1 MCCAIVYVR
10 HNVSRFIANLELS
23 SEVEQ
28 SLQIA
33 FVGWADF
40 FFKRLSTY
48 GFPPLASKYESIIR
62 SIETQS
68 CRHGQG
74 GTLQTGDAWQYC
86 CGIWYE
92 YDSDTRTR
100 TAIEIILTTVPAEIL
115 VSERLLVADLD
126 ERLYALYDDP
136 PLREGYWWEKTLP
149 RGVIGR
155 SNVT

>member
-1 MCCAIVYVR
+1 MG
-10 HNVSRFIANLELS
+10 RFIADLELS
-23 SEVEQ
+23 PEVEQ

-33 FVGWADF
+33 FAGWADF
-40 FFKRLSTY
+40 FLKRLSTY
-48 GFPPLASKYESIIR
+48 GFPPLVSKYESIIR

-74 GTLQTGDAWQYC
+74 GTLQTGDAWRYC

-92 YDSDTRTR
+92 YENDITTRTVI
-100 TAIEIILTTVPAEIL
+100 AIILTNVPTEFL
-115 VSERLLVADLD
+115 VPERVLIGDLD
-126 ERLYALYDDP
+126 KRLYALYDDP